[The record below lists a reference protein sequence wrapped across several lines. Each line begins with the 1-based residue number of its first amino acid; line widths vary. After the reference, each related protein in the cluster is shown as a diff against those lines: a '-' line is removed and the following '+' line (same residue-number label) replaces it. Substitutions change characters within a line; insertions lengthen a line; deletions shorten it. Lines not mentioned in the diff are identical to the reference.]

1 MYRWK
6 KIALTL
12 LACAPAVLLMNA
24 GLRAAAVKE
33 SLDVVSATN
42 SSATASQ
49 RKIDGLAQETRHLL
63 EEYRSLLDGSQYQ
76 AAYTRELEELEQA
89 QQQQLAVLRE
99 QISQARIT
107 RQRIAPLMRSMADS
121 LEKFVVLD
129 LPFHQEQRVAAV
141 LELKQRLRR
150 PELPVATKFR
160 MLLEAF
166 QLEQDYGGTIESW
179 RGPLRLG
186 AQELSVEYLR
196 IGRVAL
202 YYQSLDGSASGY
214 WGLEEQAWIPL
225 DERFNRG
232 IGQALR
238 VAQNVA
244 APQLLSLPLPVAGG
258 EL

>member
-12 LACAPAVLLMNA
+12 LACAPAVLLMSA

-49 RKIDGLAQETRHLL
+49 RKIDGLAQETRNLL

-89 QQQQLAVLRE
+89 QQQQLAALRE

-150 PELPVATKFR
+150 PELPVAAKFR

-179 RGPLRLG
+179 RGPLQLG

-202 YYQSLDGSASGY
+202 YYQSLDGSTSGY
-214 WGLEEQAWIPL
+214 WGLEEQAWVPL

-238 VAQNVA
+238 VAQNAA